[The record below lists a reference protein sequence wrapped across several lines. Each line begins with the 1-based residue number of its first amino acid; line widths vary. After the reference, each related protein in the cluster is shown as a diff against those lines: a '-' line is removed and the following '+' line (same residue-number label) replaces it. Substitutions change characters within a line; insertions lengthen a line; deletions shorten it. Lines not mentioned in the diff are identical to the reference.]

1 MTDAFS
7 VSPPSAATR
16 VSDASQAGNLSVA
29 LTDLRE
35 GVRRWYV
42 WHRMGWQDTKLRYRR
57 SMLGPFW
64 LSISMGIMMIALG
77 VLYSSL
83 FKINIHDYMPFLAA
97 GLVVWGLIS
106 TTLIEGC
113 SVFIDAEGLIRNVSL
128 PLSTYVYRILWRNL
142 IVFAHNLV
150 VYFGTALW
158 FGLWPGMGMM
168 LLAVV
173 GLLLF
178 LVNAIW
184 AVLLMGILSARFRDI
199 PPVVTSLIQVLFF
212 FTPVIWKPELVAD
225 RVALIHF
232 NPFAHMVEVMRAP
245 LLGQLP
251 NVENWLT
258 VIAMAIIGWAVTLR
272 LYMRLRHRI
281 SYWV

>member
-1 MTDAFS
+1 
-7 VSPPSAATR
+7 
-16 VSDASQAGNLSVA
+16 
-29 LTDLRE
+29 
-35 GVRRWYV
+35 
-42 WHRMGWQDTKLRYRR
+42 
-57 SMLGPFW
+57 MLGPFW

-113 SVFIDAEGLIRNVSL
+113 SVFIDSEGLIRNVSL

-142 IVFAHNLV
+142 VVFAHNLV

-158 FGLWPGMGMM
+158 FGIWPGMTG
-168 LLAVV
+168 LLSVI

-178 LVNAIW
+178 IINATW

-199 PPVVTSLIQVLFF
+199 PPVISSLIQVLFF
-212 FTPVIWKPELVAD
+212 FTPVIWKPELAAD
-225 RVALIHF
+225 RASLIHF

-245 LLGQLP
+245 LLGNLP
-251 NVENWLT
+251 GVENWLT
-258 VIAMAIIGWAVTLR
+258 VVIMAVVGWYVTLR

>member
-1 MTDAFS
+1 MTDALS
-7 VSPPSAATR
+7 VSPVPIRVADAA
-16 VSDASQAGNLSVA
+16 QAGSLSVA

-35 GVRRWYV
+35 GGRRWYV

-64 LSISMGIMMIALG
+64 LSISMAIMMIALG

-113 SVFIDAEGLIRNVSL
+113 SVFIDAEGLVRNVSL

-158 FGLWPGMGMM
+158 FGLWPGMIG
-168 LLAVV
+168 LLAVL
-173 GLLLF
+173 GLILF
-178 LVNAIW
+178 IINATW

-199 PPVVTSLIQVLFF
+199 PPVVSSLIQVLFF
-212 FTPVIWKPELVAD
+212 FTPVIWKPELAAD

-251 NVENWLT
+251 NLESWLT
-258 VIAMAIIGWAVTLR
+258 VIGLAVVGWAITLR
-272 LYMRLRHRI
+272 IYMRLRHRI